1 MRKLLLGTTAIA
13 GAFGLAGSA
22 LAQGAPTVTVGG
34 FVNFQVFQHDQDY
47 TVGNG
52 RGYQFSLDDAEVNV
66 LVSGTAANGLR
77 YGLKIELE
85 AAGESNTNGTGGIGG
100 LSTADEVVLQFS
112 GDWGTLWLGDEDGVS
127 DLMPYG
133 AEILMAGP
141 AGFDGDIDDVFNFIG
156 LGAASSQGGADFIGP
171 NLIGDTSDATKIQ
184 YYTPRI
190 AGFQLGVSWTPDSG
204 DNGGEGPGQ
213 TIGGAQIEPDNNT
226 GNHNVYEIGLNFMQ
240 KFGEVDVGLSGVYLG
255 GDSYVASAATGA
267 YAGACPTS
275 AQRCKLEDISSWALG
290 GYVGF
295 AGFRLGGT
303 YGDSGDSSSPTGTAG
318 GAALTN
324 RFDSHIFWNV
334 GADYTM
340 GPWRFSAGYHQTTRE
355 YTGAGFTDDESAI
368 FSAAIQYTVAPG
380 LIAYVEYN
388 NVSLD
393 KSCDTAANAANKAA
407 NSCASSGTFTASNE
421 GHVFI
426 LGTQLNF

>member
-34 FVNFQVFQHDQDY
+34 FVNFQIFQYDQDLRFG
-47 TVGNG
+47 TGQ
-52 RGYQFSLDDAEVNV
+52 GYQFSLDDAEVNV

-85 AAGESNTNGTGGIGG
+85 AAGESNVNGVGAGDGAAG

-133 AEILMAGP
+133 AEVLMAGP
-141 AGFDGDIDDVFNFIG
+141 AGFDGDIDDVFNFAG
-156 LGAASSQGGADFIGP
+156 LGSGSLQGGADFIGP

-190 AGFQLGVSWTPDSG
+190 AGFQLGLSWTPDNG
-204 DNGGEGPGQ
+204 DNGGEGPAQ
-213 TIGGAQIEPDNNT
+213 TIGRGQIEPDNN
-226 GNHNVYEIGLNFMQ
+226 GGANNIYEIGLNFMQ
-240 KFGEVDVGLSGVYLG
+240 KFGEVDVGLSAVYIGGDAYLG
-255 GDSYVASAATGA
+255 AGAAT
-267 YAGACPTS
+267 CPAANT
-275 AQRCKLEDISSWALG
+275 RCDAEDISGWAVG
-290 GYVGF
+290 TIIGF
-295 AGFRLGGT
+295 AGFRVGAA
-303 YGDSGDSSSPTGTAG
+303 YGDSGNSGSTKVVGAG
-318 GAALTN
+318 APN
-324 RFDSHIFWNV
+324 RFDNHQFWNV

-355 YTGAGFTDDESAI
+355 YTTAGFKDDESAI
-368 FSAAIQYTVAPG
+368 FSAALQYTVAPG
-380 LIAYVEYN
+380 LIAYLEYN

-393 KSCDTAANAANKAA
+393 KSCSTATVASPVAVARDAQ
-407 NSCASSGTFTASNE
+407 SCTTAGAFTHSNE
-421 GHVFI
+421 GHVI
-426 LGTQLNF
+426 IIGTQLNF